1 MTGEGREELGRYF
14 EPYVR
19 VAADRG
25 VTAVFDTPTWRANAD
40 WGAKLGYGPAELD
53 EVNRPAREGIDEEPR
68 RARRA
73 VELDEGDPEELAERH
88 RELHPRLPNVTVVG
102 GCCGTDYRHIAAI
115 ADAWLAV

>member
-25 VTAVFDTPTWRANAD
+25 VTAVFDTSHLARQRR
-40 WGAKLGYGPAELD
+40 LGRE
-53 EVNRPAREGIDEEPR
+53 AR
-68 RARRA
+68 
-73 VELDEGDPEELAERH
+73 
-88 RELHPRLPNVTVVG
+88 LHPRLPNVTVVG